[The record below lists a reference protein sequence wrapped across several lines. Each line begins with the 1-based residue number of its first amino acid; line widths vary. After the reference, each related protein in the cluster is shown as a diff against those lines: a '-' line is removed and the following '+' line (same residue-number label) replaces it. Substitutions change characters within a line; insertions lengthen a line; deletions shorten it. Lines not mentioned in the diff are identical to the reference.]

1 MMNVC
6 FFVGNLV
13 KNPESKE
20 VEANGNKYTLTS
32 FTIAVNG
39 KKDSDASFI
48 NCVAWNDTGKNIEHN
63 FSKGDQILVTGALH
77 NQAYKDKKNEWKL
90 KSDLLVTKFLKLSG
104 LENKLENK
112 KEEKP
117 EVPFDF
123 PNGI

>member
-13 KNPESKE
+13 KDPESKE
-20 VEANGNKYTLTS
+20 VEANDKKYTLTS

-48 NCVAWNDTGKNIEHN
+48 NCVAWNETGKTIEQN
-63 FSKGDQILVTGALH
+63 FSKGDQIFVTGALH

-104 LENKLENK
+104 LEK
-112 KEEKP
+112 KDEKP
-117 EVPFDF
+117 DVPFEF